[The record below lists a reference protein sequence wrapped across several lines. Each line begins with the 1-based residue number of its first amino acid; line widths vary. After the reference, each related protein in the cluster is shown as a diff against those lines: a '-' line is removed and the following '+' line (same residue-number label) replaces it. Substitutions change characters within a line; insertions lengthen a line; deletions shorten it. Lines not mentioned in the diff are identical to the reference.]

1 MVRDNAYRGTSPEVT
16 LERWASVRRGEEK
29 NIFPFQEEADVMFN
43 TVLIY
48 ELAALKAKAEPLLFR
63 VGYDSPY
70 YTEAKRILKFFEY
83 FLVMDSSEIPT
94 NSLLREFVG
103 GSSFE

>member
-1 MVRDNAYRGTSPEVT
+1 
-16 LERWASVRRGEEK
+16 
-29 NIFPFQEEADVMFN
+29 MFN

-63 VGYDSPY
+63 VSHDSPY
-70 YTEAKRILKFFEY
+70 YSEAKRILKFFEY
-83 FLVMDSSEIPT
+83 FLVMDSTQIPS

-103 GSSFE
+103 GSSFD